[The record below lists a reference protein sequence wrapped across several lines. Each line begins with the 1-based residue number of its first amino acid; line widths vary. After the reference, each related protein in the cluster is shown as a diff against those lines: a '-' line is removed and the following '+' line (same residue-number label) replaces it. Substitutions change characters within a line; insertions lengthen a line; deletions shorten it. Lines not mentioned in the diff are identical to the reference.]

1 MKISLA
7 AIAVA
12 TAAIASSAW
21 AQSPAPEPALAYTV
35 LASDKLIQLS
45 RDLLINPK
53 AWGEVAKFNQ
63 LKNPDFIKP
72 GQRIQIPLRLLKYQ
86 AATGR
91 VISVSGDARVGG
103 APATVGMPLPE
114 GSRLQ
119 TGTNSSA
126 MVELGDGSKITMMP
140 NTLADVVNNRSYLMR
155 DAGASA
161 STTWFS
167 GLIRLT
173 QGALEA
179 AALTGVKRADP
190 LKVETPTSLVGVR
203 GTRFRVAYEDPAS
216 RNART
221 EVIEGLVRADNP
233 AQQSG
238 ADLPKGTGAV
248 INPAQREVR
257 VVQLLAAPNLDTL
270 PGEINK
276 PQALWPM
283 PVLQG
288 AEAFRVQVARD
299 AQFAQIVR
307 DMRVTTASVDLSS
320 LDNATWYARVRGI
333 DAQGL
338 EGFDASRLIEVKTP
352 PPTPAPVVRWRVVS
366 ATLSQKNGENRLTWV
381 PAMAD
386 GQPVKAADF
395 LTDIATDIAFT
406 QGLQSQRSTE
416 PSLVLGPMAAGTYY
430 VRLRA
435 NLTDNGMTESGVY
448 RMDISPN
455 WGITV
460 FDSGFPLV
468 PVAVR

>member
-1 MKISLA
+1 MKFALA
-7 AIAVA
+7 AIAFA
-12 TAAIASSAW
+12 TAAISDAAW
-21 AQSPAPEPALAYTV
+21 AQSPKTEAEPALAYTV
-35 LASDKLIQLS
+35 QASDKLIRMA
-45 RDLLINPK
+45 RDLLVNPK

-63 LKNPDFIKP
+63 LKNPDLITP

-86 AATGR
+86 PATGR
-91 VISVSGDARVGG
+91 VISVAGDARVGG
-103 APATVGMPLPE
+103 APATVGMPLTE

-119 TGTNSSA
+119 TGANSSV
-126 MVELGDGSKITMMP
+126 MVELGDGSKITMLP

-155 DAGASA
+155 DAGAST

-179 AALTGVKRADP
+179 AALAGLKRADP

-203 GTRFRVAYEDPAS
+203 GTKFRVAYEDPAS

-221 EVIEGLVRADNP
+221 EVVEGLVRADNP

-248 INPAQREVR
+248 INPTQREVR
-257 VVQLLAAPNLDTL
+257 VVQLLAAPNLDAL
-270 PGEINK
+270 PGEVSK

-288 AEAFRVQVARD
+288 AEAFRVQVASD
-299 AQFAQIVR
+299 PQFAQIVR
-307 DMRVTTASVDLSS
+307 DLRVTTASVDLSS

-338 EGFDASRLIEVKTP
+338 EGFDSSRLIEVRTP
-352 PPTPAPVVRWRVVS
+352 PPAPVRWRVVS
-366 ATLSQKNGENRLTWV
+366 ATLSQKNGENRLSWV
-381 PAMAD
+381 PEMAN
-386 GQPVKAADF
+386 GQPVMAVDYI
-395 LTDIATDIAFT
+395 TDIATDIAFT
-406 QGLQSQRSTE
+406 QGLQTRRSAE
-416 PSLVLGPMAAGTYY
+416 PSLLLGPIAAGTYY

-435 NLTDNGMTESGVY
+435 NFADSGLIESGVY

-455 WGITV
+455 WGVTV

-468 PVAVR
+468 PVSLR

>member
-1 MKISLA
+1 MKFAFA
-7 AIAVA
+7 AIAFAA
-12 TAAIASSAW
+12 TALSSGIW
-21 AQSPAPEPALAYTV
+21 AQSPATEPALAYTV
-35 LASDKLIQLS
+35 QASDKLIVLA
-45 RDLLINPK
+45 RDLLVNPK

-63 LKNPDFIKP
+63 LKNPDLIKP
-72 GQRIQIPLRLLKYQ
+72 GQRIQIPLRLLKYNP
-86 AATGR
+86 ASAR
-91 VISVSGDARVGG
+91 VISVAGDARLGG
-103 APATVGMPLPE
+103 APATVGMPLTE

-119 TGTNSSA
+119 TGSNSSVV
-126 MVELGDGSKITMMP
+126 VELGDGSKITMLP

-179 AALTGVKRADP
+179 AALAGHQRASP
-190 LKVETPTSLVGVR
+190 LTIETPTSLVGVR
-203 GTRFRVAYEDPAS
+203 GTKFRVAYEDPAS

-221 EVIEGLVRADNP
+221 EVVEGLVRADNP

-248 INPAQREVR
+248 INPTQREVR
-257 VVQLLAAPNLDTL
+257 VVQLLAAPNLDAL
-270 PGEINK
+270 PGEVSK

-288 AEAFRVQVARD
+288 AEAFRVQVASD
-299 AQFAQIVR
+299 PQFAQIVR
-307 DMRVTTASVDLSS
+307 DLRVTTASVDLSS

-333 DAQGL
+333 DSQGL
-338 EGFDASRLIEVKTP
+338 EGFDANRLIEVKTP
-352 PPTPAPVVRWRVVS
+352 PPPPAPVRWRVVS
-366 ATLSQKNGENRLTWV
+366 ATLNQQNGENRLSWV
-381 PAMAD
+381 PEMAN
-386 GQPVKAADF
+386 GQPVMAVDYM
-395 LTDIATDIAFT
+395 TDIATDIAFS
-406 QGLQSQRSTE
+406 QGLQTLRSTE
-416 PSLVLGPMAAGTYY
+416 PSLLLGPITAGTYY

-435 NLTDNGMTESGVY
+435 NLANSGLIESGVY

-455 WGITV
+455 WGVTV

-468 PVAVR
+468 PVSQR